1 MQILELLLIRDFLI
15 SKMKKRVYNKT
26 KEVRNVKD
34 ALSIV
39 DLIDKRSNKLL
50 ALIQKYGPLTKI
62 KLEYMTK
69 LKKSTLN
76 RGLEILHD
84 SLLITEASAEES
96 TGGRKA
102 SLFDVNDKLFYLI
115 GIDISR
121 TYIQLVLT
129 NLKMVVLK
137 EKTIYGEFSD
147 SFQGEILV
155 KLIKDLLAGT
165 DVVITNVIGI
175 GVGVVVPIHKTD
187 YINDANNIKDLLQKE
202 LGLPV
207 FFDNGANTALLAEY
221 NFGVGR
227 DKGSLAYVHCG
238 VGIRTA
244 VISKGSI
251 IRTINNSE
259 DAFGH
264 MIVEVSGDL
273 CSCGNYG
280 CVESYASISKITS
293 RFIAEVKKGKR
304 TKLEKRIEEVSYID
318 VCELADKGDDLAK
331 SIIEDAA
338 VYFGIGLANFI
349 KILAPE
355 MVILSGPLIKHSPLF
370 YEKSKEIALKKCSPS
385 NTEFIQ
391 FYKGGFFEDK
401 SIATGAAFLAFD
413 ELLKNNLRK

>member
-1 MQILELLLIRDFLI
+1 
-15 SKMKKRVYNKT
+15 MKSGFT
-26 KEVRNVKD
+26 
-34 ALSIV
+34 IV
-39 DLIDKRSNKLL
+39 NSLDKRSSKLL

-76 RGLEILHD
+76 RGLEILQD
-84 SLLITEASAEES
+84 SLLIANTETEES

-102 SLFDVNDKLFYLI
+102 SLFDVNGKLFYLI
-115 GIDISR
+115 GVDISR

-137 EKTIYGEFSD
+137 EKTIYGELSD
-147 SFQGEILV
+147 SFQGEILI
-155 KLIKDLLAGT
+155 KLIKDLLVSA
-165 DVVITNVIGI
+165 DVEASNVIGI
-175 GVGVVVPIHKTD
+175 GLGVVLPIHKTD
-187 YINDANNIKDLLQKE
+187 YINDANNIKALLQDE

-221 NFGVGR
+221 NFGIGR
-227 DKGSLAYVHCG
+227 DKGSIAYVHCG

-244 VISKGSI
+244 VISKDSI

-304 TKLEKRIEEVSYID
+304 TKLSKTLEEVSYID
-318 VCELADKGDDLAK
+318 VCELAENEDELAK

-355 MVILSGPLIKHSPLF
+355 MVILSGPLIKNSPFF
-370 YEKSKEIALKKCSPS
+370 YEKSKEVALKKCSPS
-385 NTEFIQ
+385 NAEFIQ
-391 FYKGGFFEDK
+391 FCRGGFFEDK